1 MQANATLETRLAL
14 KAAVLASPLG
24 GRLRKASRADKLDAD
39 ELAQQVA
46 DGLLFAGGYGAPLSS
61 PPPLVG
67 LQLTS
72 THLVSPPVAGTT
84 HLTLAA
90 LERVS
95 SDPALYVP
103 LWESA
108 PDAKSSRVI
117 SGDLG

>member
-1 MQANATLETRLAL
+1 M
-14 KAAVLASPLG
+14 
-24 GRLRKASRADKLDAD
+24 
-39 ELAQQVA
+39 A

-67 LQLTS
+67 LHLAS
-72 THLVSPPVAGTT
+72 THLVPPRASGTT

-103 LWESA
+103 LWEAA
-108 PDAKSSRVI
+108 PEGKSSRVI
-117 SGDLG
+117 SGHLG